1 MNTSKTETTHIY
13 LEALA
18 SENDNTFKETNA
30 NGSKMID
37 VVER

>member
-1 MNTSKTETTHIY
+1 MNTSKTETTDVY
-13 LEALA
+13 FEVLA
-18 SENDNTFKETNA
+18 PENDNTFNETNA